1 MSKMPTVKVNG
12 MDFYTDDEYFGAW
25 MWKVDQII
33 VNAIGFGVYDIGD
46 RMWRDSY
53 DDCSTPLQAVEDLIG
68 DPDDD
73 EFGNW
78 AVFG

>member
-12 MDFYTDDEYFGAW
+12 MKFYTDDEYFAAW
-25 MWKVDQII
+25 MWKVDQI
-33 VNAIGFGVYDIGD
+33 
-46 RMWRDSY
+46 S
-53 DDCSTPLQAVEDLIG
+53 

-73 EFGNW
+73 EFGSW